1 MNMGKEI
8 TDLREGTTI
17 SGKSMYI
24 VEMGDGTG
32 TKRIT
37 HEKLVNQ
44 IQKEIEM
51 SYEETL
57 ELLNKANESDNE
69 ENIESEVV

>member
-1 MNMGKEI
+1 MNMGKKI
-8 TDLREGTTI
+8 TDLREGATI